1 MKQIEFHAMGSQ
13 MAVFMDRDD
22 LASVRALE
30 KVPAWFEEWEQIL
43 SRFRPDSDLNR
54 LNAKAGQPL
63 RVHPI
68 LLEVIEASLEAA
80 RMTDGLV
87 APTLLK
93 PLLQAGY
100 AQSFDRIKDGSD
112 DPLRNEKTGSDEL
125 GEIRWDRIEIDLS
138 HFTVRLPASMGLDL
152 GGIGKGWAAQQT
164 MQRLEELGPVL
175 VDASGDLA
183 ISGPRADGSP
193 WAIGIADPL
202 QVQESLGLLAVDAAG
217 VATSGVDYHRWMK
230 DGAWKH
236 HIIDPRT
243 RRPAETDLVSVTVV
257 APDALLAEAA
267 AKAVLIQGSQAG
279 LAWLEKRPEFSGLL
293 ASQDGQVLTSS
304 GMPQLMWS

>member
-13 MAVFMDRDD
+13 MAVFVDRDD
-22 LASVRALE
+22 LPAVQALA
-30 KVPAWFEEWEQIL
+30 KVPSWFEEWEQIL

-54 LNAKAGQPL
+54 LNGKAGQPV

-68 LLEVIEASLEAA
+68 LLEVIEASLQAA

-87 APTLLK
+87 LPTLLK
-93 PLLQAGY
+93 PLQQAGY
-100 AQSFDRIKDGSD
+100 EQSFDRISKGVDAPITRVSTSS
-112 DPLRNEKTGSDEL
+112 EVA
-125 GEIRWDRIEIDLS
+125 GETNWGRIEIDRS
-138 HFTVRLPASMGLDL
+138 HFTVCIPASMGLDL
-152 GGIGKGWAAQQT
+152 GGIGKGWAAWQA
-164 MQRLEELGPVL
+164 MQRLEEIGPVL

-193 WAIGIADPL
+193 WAVGIADPL
-202 QVQESLGLLAVDAAG
+202 RVQESLGLLAVDAAG

-243 RRPAETDLVSVTVV
+243 RQPAETDLVSVTVV
-257 APDALLAEAA
+257 APDAIQAEAA
-267 AKAVLIQGSQAG
+267 AKAALIQGSETG
-279 LAWLEKRPEFSGLL
+279 LAWLESRPELSGLL
-293 ASQDGQVLTSS
+293 ASQDGRVLVSS